1 MIAAALGIALCAAAA
16 GAQDQPPTAITRH
29 HAELPGGG
37 IDYTAEAGRTA
48 IRDVA
53 TGATLGHTFYLAY
66 AIAPARDAVRPITFI
81 WNGGP
86 GLPAASLNFEGAG
99 PRRIVDGRL
108 IDNADTWLTDS
119 DLVFVDPVGT
129 GFSRPV
135 SAEALP
141 AFTSVVGDV
150 AAVTEFIRA
159 WLIQH
164 RAQHRPLIVA
174 GQSYGAGRAGSVAYR
189 LLERGFDVRGL
200 ALISNTQGLPD
211 YPDQALIAPAMHVA
225 DYAVTALYYHKL
237 PAEYGTT
244 PAAARAE
251 AERWARETYL
261 PALRRIATMP
271 IAERDALRRELARRI
286 GLAPDKI
293 DRDTVSLTQ
302 GTFLGGIAPSM
313 PYYLDYRFLEPYHYP
328 PLDAGVA
335 SIRDDLGYNSDL
347 PYLGVEPIESGF
359 APTGTYPPSINS
371 SWLHST
377 VYDAT
382 PAQIEQAKKA
392 FAATGRI
399 GMYRYGPPL
408 PGAAEAFALNPN
420 LHILVAHGAYDPV
433 GGCSIDAEHGRHLP
447 PAYVGKIAFRCY
459 LSGHA
464 IYRDAG
470 PRAQFADDMR
480 ALARDV
486 LDAPAFRP

>member
-1 MIAAALGIALCAAAA
+1 MIAAALGIALGAAAA
-16 GAQDQPPTAITRH
+16 GAQDQPPTTITRH

-53 TGATLGHTFYLAY
+53 TGAALGHTFYLAY

-108 IDNADTWLTDS
+108 ADNADTWLTDS

-164 RAQHRPLIVA
+164 HAQHRPLIVA

-211 YPDQALIAPAMHVA
+211 YPDEALIAPAMHVA

-244 PAAARAE
+244 PASARAN

-261 PALRRIATMP
+261 PALRRIDALSPT
-271 IAERDALRRELARRI
+271 ERDELRLELARRI
-286 GLAPDKI
+286 GLSPDKI

-313 PYYLDYRFLEPYHYP
+313 PYYLDYRFLEPYHHP

-335 SIRDDLGYNSDL
+335 SIRDELGYNSDL
-347 PYLGVEPIESGF
+347 PYLSVEPIESGF
-359 APTGTYPPSINS
+359 TPTGTYPPSINS

-377 VYDAT
+377 VYGAT
-382 PAQIEQAKKA
+382 PVQIEQAKKE

-408 PGAAEAFALNPN
+408 PGAAEAFTLNPN

-433 GGCSIDAEHGRHLP
+433 GGCSIDAEHGRHM
-447 PAYVGKIAFRCY
+447 PAAYAGKITFSCY

-464 IYRDAG
+464 IYRDAT

-480 ALARDV
+480 ALARAA
-486 LDAPAFRP
+486 LAAPPYRP